1 MLNLLNSKEKRKI
14 NILQNILSNEVGH
27 YQHKTLYSIVTELNN
42 DFIAN
47 ELNVQLIKHSNDYL
61 LNNPLNISEDMI
73 LQRLV
78 NFYATS
84 STPFIFVDTLMDV
97 YYDTHSLKIKDI
109 IEYFP
114 MTRQNVY
121 KLIERVNEIVKK
133 INIKLIPKNSE
144 IIIKGELI
152 NIILQC
158 YRYFN
163 LHYYQLKTSANFEI
177 FQQLLLQGYSVSQVR
192 TENSILTDL
201 FSFSNQINKETM
213 FIQYL
218 SDLGEVK
225 EYKQTKWSEIS
236 SLSSSD
242 INHIEELYYLSKQYL
257 SETFQNNS
265 SSVKFD
271 TLLIIILSDLV
282 PYKNFHSIF
291 RDDKQKNRV
300 NRLIRFFQENT
311 NIDVE
316 KEYGNNF
323 GNYIDL
329 VSQAYSEFFSSYK
342 IVFYVESFK
351 GKIFELILEK
361 FVKANFS
368 NRDLNL
374 TNDSRKADIILSDSP
389 SYDSRSVLITNIDS
403 LFSCQSYRNNIIFEI
418 NQKIEGQFQKSSR

>member
-14 NILQNILSNEVGH
+14 NLLQNIISSEVVN
-27 YQHKTLYSIVTELNN
+27 YQQKSLHSTITELNN

-61 LNNPLNISEDMI
+61 LNNPLNISEDII

-121 KLIERVNEIVKK
+121 KLIERVNKTIKK
-133 INIKLIPKNSE
+133 INIRLIPKNSE
-144 IIIKGELI
+144 IIIQGELI

-163 LHYYQLKTSANFEI
+163 LHYYQLKTSADFEI
-177 FQQLLLQGYSVSQVR
+177 FQQLLLQGYSVSRVR
-192 TENSILTDL
+192 TENRVLTDL
-201 FSFSNQINKETM
+201 FRFSNQINKETM
-213 FIQYL
+213 FIRYL

-225 EYKQTKWSEIS
+225 EYKQTKWMEIS
-236 SLSSSD
+236 SLSSAVVD
-242 INHIEELYYLSKQYL
+242 QIEELYHISKLYLLEIY
-257 SETFQNNS
+257 QNNA

-282 PYKNFHSIF
+282 PYKNLHSIF
-291 RDDKQKNRV
+291 KDGKQEKRV
-300 NRLIRFFQENT
+300 SRLIKFLQQNT
-311 NIDVE
+311 NIDIE
-316 KEYGNNF
+316 KEYGINF

-329 VSQAYSEFFSSYK
+329 VSQAYSDFFSSDE
-342 IVFYVESFK
+342 IVFHIESFK

-361 FVKANFS
+361 FIKINF
-368 NRDLNL
+368 NNKDLKL
-374 TNDSRKADIILSDSP
+374 TDDPQKADIILSDIP
-389 SYDSRSVLITNIDS
+389 SYDSRVVLIKNIDS
-403 LFSCQSYRNNIIFEI
+403 LFSSKSYRHNIVFEI
-418 NQKIEGQFQKSSR
+418 NQKIEERLHKTTK